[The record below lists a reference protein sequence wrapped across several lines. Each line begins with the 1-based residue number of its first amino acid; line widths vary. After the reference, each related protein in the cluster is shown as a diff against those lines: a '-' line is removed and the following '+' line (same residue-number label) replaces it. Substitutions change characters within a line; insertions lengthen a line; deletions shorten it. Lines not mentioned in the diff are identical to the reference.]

1 MQLKVDRKNHSFN
14 LRLNLKGGTSNLYNL
29 RKKQKISQEKL
40 AEKIGVSR
48 QSVSKWENGTAY
60 PEMNRIFELCKIFH
74 CKLNDLVNDNILD
87 FDSLDKE
94 VKMSVVKFN
103 KEKQNKLK
111 IVSKTISIFS
121 KMLQVITIIIS
132 AVMIMSMLF
141 IPSVI
146 NNTNVENGSIIVA
159 DKNVM
164 EFNLDQM
171 TTNTIVNVFEEHSK
185 LEIILYTEII
195 MICLTISVMIISF
208 AMLYLAK
215 LFDSISKG
223 DTPFTLE
230 NLKNIKRVA
239 ILFISYLI
247 FPDVSGTLFQWITKI
262 DMNIDYEITKIFYV
276 LIIICIYY
284 IFDYGHQI
292 QLDSK
297 GKIYGEVESNE

>member
-1 MQLKVDRKNHSFN
+1 MKF
-14 LRLNLKGGTSNLYNL
+14 GENLYNL

-121 KMLQVITIIIS
+121 KTLQVITIIIS

-146 NNTNVENGSIIVA
+146 NNTNVDNGSIIVA

-276 LIIICIYY
+276 LIIICFYY

-297 GKIYGEVESNE
+297 GKIYGEVENNE

>member
-1 MQLKVDRKNHSFN
+1 MKF
-14 LRLNLKGGTSNLYNL
+14 GENLYNL
-29 RKKQKISQEKL
+29 RKKQKITQEKL

-74 CKLNDLVNDNILD
+74 CKLNDLVNENILD

-94 VKMSVVKFN
+94 VKMNVVKFN
-103 KEKQNKLK
+103 KDKQNKLK
-111 IVSKTISIFS
+111 IVSKTISICS

-132 AVMIMSMLF
+132 AVMIMCMLF

-146 NNTNVENGSIIVA
+146 NNTNTDNERIIVA

-164 EFNLDQM
+164 EFNLDEM
-171 TTNTIVNVFEEHSK
+171 TTNTIVNVFKEHSK

-195 MICLTISVMIISF
+195 MICLAISVMIISF

-223 DTPFTLE
+223 ETPFTLE

-297 GKIYGEVESNE
+297 GKIYGEVENNE

>member
-1 MQLKVDRKNHSFN
+1 MKF
-14 LRLNLKGGTSNLYNL
+14 GENLYNL

-121 KMLQVITIIIS
+121 KMLQDITIIIS

-146 NNTNVENGSIIVA
+146 NNTNVDNGSIIVA

-164 EFNLDQM
+164 EFNLEQM

-276 LIIICIYY
+276 LIIICLYY

>member
-1 MQLKVDRKNHSFN
+1 MKF
-14 LRLNLKGGTSNLYNL
+14 GENLYNL
-29 RKKQKISQEKL
+29 RKKQKITQEKL

-74 CKLNDLVNDNILD
+74 CKLNDLVNENILD

-94 VKMSVVKFN
+94 VKMNVVKFN
-103 KEKQNKLK
+103 KDKQNKLK
-111 IVSKTISIFS
+111 IVSKTISICS

-132 AVMIMSMLF
+132 AVMIMCMLF

-146 NNTNVENGSIIVA
+146 NNTNTDNERIIVA

-164 EFNLDQM
+164 EFNLDEM
-171 TTNTIVNVFEEHSK
+171 TTNTIVNVFKEHSK

-195 MICLTISVMIISF
+195 MICLAISVMIISF

-215 LFDSISKG
+215 LFDSISEG
-223 DTPFTLE
+223 ETPFTLE

-297 GKIYGEVESNE
+297 GKIYGEVENNE

>member
-1 MQLKVDRKNHSFN
+1 MKF
-14 LRLNLKGGTSNLYNL
+14 GENLYNL

-146 NNTNVENGSIIVA
+146 NNTNVDNGSIIVA

-284 IFDYGHQI
+284 IFDYGHQV

>member
-1 MQLKVDRKNHSFN
+1 MKF
-14 LRLNLKGGTSNLYNL
+14 GENLYNL
-29 RKKQKISQEKL
+29 RKKQKIIQEKL

-146 NNTNVENGSIIVA
+146 NNTNVDNGSIIVA

-185 LEIILYTEII
+185 LEIILYTDII

>member
-1 MQLKVDRKNHSFN
+1 MKF
-14 LRLNLKGGTSNLYNL
+14 GENLYNL

-74 CKLNDLVNDNILD
+74 CKLNNLVNDNILD
-87 FDSLDKE
+87 FDSLDEE

-103 KEKQNKLK
+103 KEKQKKLK
-111 IVSKTISIFS
+111 IVSKTISICS
-121 KMLQVITIIIS
+121 KILQVITIIIS

-146 NNTNVENGSIIVA
+146 NNADVNNESIIIA
-159 DKNVM
+159 DKNIM
-164 EFNLDQM
+164 EFNLDEM
-171 TTNTIVNVFEEHSK
+171 TTNTIVNVFNEHSK
-185 LEIILYTEII
+185 LEIVLYAEII
-195 MICLTISVMIISF
+195 MICLIISIMIISF

-239 ILFISYLI
+239 ILFIAYLI

>member
-1 MQLKVDRKNHSFN
+1 MKF
-14 LRLNLKGGTSNLYNL
+14 GENLYNL

-111 IVSKTISIFS
+111 IGSKTISIFS
-121 KMLQVITIIIS
+121 KILQVITIIIS

-146 NNTNVENGSIIVA
+146 NNTNVDNGSIIVA

>member
-1 MQLKVDRKNHSFN
+1 MKF
-14 LRLNLKGGTSNLYNL
+14 GENLYNL
-29 RKKQKISQEKL
+29 KKKKKISQEKL

-121 KMLQVITIIIS
+121 KILQVITIIIS

-146 NNTNVENGSIIVA
+146 NNTNVDNGSIIVA

>member
-1 MQLKVDRKNHSFN
+1 MKF
-14 LRLNLKGGTSNLYNL
+14 GENLYNL

-121 KMLQVITIIIS
+121 KILQVITIIIS

-146 NNTNVENGSIIVA
+146 NNTNVDNGSIIVA

-215 LFDSISKG
+215 LFDSISKE

-297 GKIYGEVESNE
+297 GKIYGKVESNE

>member
-1 MQLKVDRKNHSFN
+1 MKF
-14 LRLNLKGGTSNLYNL
+14 GENLYNL

-132 AVMIMSMLF
+132 AVMIMSMPF

-146 NNTNVENGSIIVA
+146 NNTNVDNGSIIVA

-239 ILFISYLI
+239 ILFVSYLI

>member
-1 MQLKVDRKNHSFN
+1 MKF
-14 LRLNLKGGTSNLYNL
+14 GENLYNL

-146 NNTNVENGSIIVA
+146 NNTNVDNGSIIVA

-262 DMNIDYEITKIFYV
+262 DMNIDYEITKIFYF

-297 GKIYGEVESNE
+297 GKIYGKGENNE

>member
-1 MQLKVDRKNHSFN
+1 MKF
-14 LRLNLKGGTSNLYNL
+14 GENLYNL

-121 KMLQVITIIIS
+121 KILQVITIIIS

-146 NNTNVENGSIIVA
+146 NNTNVDNGSIIVA

-284 IFDYGHQI
+284 IFDYEHQI

-297 GKIYGEVESNE
+297 GKIYGKVESNE

>member
-1 MQLKVDRKNHSFN
+1 MKF
-14 LRLNLKGGTSNLYNL
+14 GENLYNL

-74 CKLNDLVNDNILD
+74 CKLNNLVNDNILD

-146 NNTNVENGSIIVA
+146 NNTNVDKGSIIVA

>member
-1 MQLKVDRKNHSFN
+1 MKF
-14 LRLNLKGGTSNLYNL
+14 GENLYNL

-74 CKLNDLVNDNILD
+74 CKLNDLVNDNFLD

-94 VKMSVVKFN
+94 VKMSVVKFS
-103 KEKQNKLK
+103 KDKQNKLK
-111 IVSKTISIFS
+111 IVSKTISICS
-121 KMLQVITIIIS
+121 KLLQVITIIIS

-146 NNTNVENGSIIVA
+146 NNTNVNNGSIIVA

-164 EFNLDQM
+164 EFNLDEM
-171 TTNTIVNVFEEHSK
+171 TINTIVNVFEEHSK

-223 DTPFTLE
+223 ETPFTLE

>member
-1 MQLKVDRKNHSFN
+1 MKF
-14 LRLNLKGGTSNLYNL
+14 GENLYNL

-87 FDSLDKE
+87 FDSLDEE

-103 KEKQNKLK
+103 KEKQKKLK

-121 KMLQVITIIIS
+121 KILQVITIIIS

-146 NNTNVENGSIIVA
+146 NNTNVDNGSIIVA

>member
-1 MQLKVDRKNHSFN
+1 MKF
-14 LRLNLKGGTSNLYNL
+14 GENLYNL

-146 NNTNVENGSIIVA
+146 NNTNVDNGSIIVA

-171 TTNTIVNVFEEHSK
+171 TINTIVNVFEEHSK
-185 LEIILYTEII
+185 LEIILYTEVI

-208 AMLYLAK
+208 AMLYFAK

-297 GKIYGEVESNE
+297 GKIYGEVENNE

>member
-1 MQLKVDRKNHSFN
+1 MKF
-14 LRLNLKGGTSNLYNL
+14 GENLYNL

-87 FDSLDKE
+87 FDSLGKE

-141 IPSVI
+141 IPSVT
-146 NNTNVENGSIIVA
+146 NNTNVDNGSIIVA

-297 GKIYGEVESNE
+297 GKIYGEVENNE

>member
-1 MQLKVDRKNHSFN
+1 MKF
-14 LRLNLKGGTSNLYNL
+14 GENLYNL

-103 KEKQNKLK
+103 REKQNKLK

-146 NNTNVENGSIIVA
+146 NNTNVDNGSIIVA

-171 TTNTIVNVFEEHSK
+171 TTNIIVNVFEEHSK

-297 GKIYGEVESNE
+297 GKIYGEVENNE

>member
-1 MQLKVDRKNHSFN
+1 MKF
-14 LRLNLKGGTSNLYNL
+14 GENLYSL

-94 VKMSVVKFN
+94 IKMSVVKFN

-121 KMLQVITIIIS
+121 KMLQVITIIII

-141 IPSVI
+141 IPPVI
-146 NNTNVENGSIIVA
+146 NNTNVDNGSIIVV

-171 TTNTIVNVFEEHSK
+171 TTSTIVNIFEEHSK
-185 LEIILYTEII
+185 LEIILYTEIT

-215 LFDSISKG
+215 LFNSISKG

-230 NLKNIKRVA
+230 NLKNIKRVT

-297 GKIYGEVESNE
+297 GKIYGEVENNE

>member
-1 MQLKVDRKNHSFN
+1 MKF
-14 LRLNLKGGTSNLYNL
+14 GENLYNL

-121 KMLQVITIIIS
+121 KILQVITIIIS

-141 IPSVI
+141 ITSVI
-146 NNTNVENGSIIVA
+146 NNTNVDNGSIIVA

>member
-1 MQLKVDRKNHSFN
+1 MKF
-14 LRLNLKGGTSNLYNL
+14 GENLYNL
-29 RKKQKISQEKL
+29 KKKQKITQEKL

-74 CKLNDLVNDNILD
+74 CKLNDLVNENILD

-94 VKMSVVKFN
+94 VKMNVVKFN
-103 KEKQNKLK
+103 KDKQNKLK
-111 IVSKTISIFS
+111 IVSKTISICS

-132 AVMIMSMLF
+132 AVMIMCMLF

-146 NNTNVENGSIIVA
+146 NNTNTDNERIIVA

-164 EFNLDQM
+164 EFNLDEM
-171 TTNTIVNVFEEHSK
+171 TTNTIVNVFKEHSK

-195 MICLTISVMIISF
+195 MICLIISVMIISF

-223 DTPFTLE
+223 ETPFTLE

-297 GKIYGEVESNE
+297 GKIYGEVENNE

>member
-1 MQLKVDRKNHSFN
+1 MKF
-14 LRLNLKGGTSNLYNL
+14 GENLYNL

-87 FDSLDKE
+87 FDSLDEE

-103 KEKQNKLK
+103 KEKQKKLK
-111 IVSKTISIFS
+111 IVSKTISTCS
-121 KMLQVITIIIS
+121 KILQVITIIIS

-146 NNTNVENGSIIVA
+146 NNADVNNESIIIA
-159 DKNVM
+159 DKNIM
-164 EFNLDQM
+164 EFNLDEM
-171 TTNTIVNVFEEHSK
+171 TTNTIVNVFNEHSK
-185 LEIILYTEII
+185 LEIVLYAEII
-195 MICLTISVMIISF
+195 MICLIISIMIISF

-239 ILFISYLI
+239 ILFIAYLI

-292 QLDSK
+292 QLDSN
-297 GKIYGEVESNE
+297 GKIYGEVENNE

>member
-1 MQLKVDRKNHSFN
+1 MKF
-14 LRLNLKGGTSNLYNL
+14 GENLYNL

-121 KMLQVITIIIS
+121 KILQVITIIIS

-146 NNTNVENGSIIVA
+146 NNTNVDNGSIIVA

-297 GKIYGEVESNE
+297 GKIYGEVESNEEK

>member
-1 MQLKVDRKNHSFN
+1 MKFDE
-14 LRLNLKGGTSNLYNL
+14 NLYNL
-29 RKKQKISQEKL
+29 RKTQKISQEKL

-87 FDSLDKE
+87 FDSLDKK

-146 NNTNVENGSIIVA
+146 NNTNVDNGSIIVA

-164 EFNLDQM
+164 EFNLD
-171 TTNTIVNVFEEHSK
+171 
-185 LEIILYTEII
+185 
-195 MICLTISVMIISF
+195 
-208 AMLYLAK
+208 
-215 LFDSISKG
+215 
-223 DTPFTLE
+223 
-230 NLKNIKRVA
+230 
-239 ILFISYLI
+239 
-247 FPDVSGTLFQWITKI
+247 
-262 DMNIDYEITKIFYV
+262 
-276 LIIICIYY
+276 
-284 IFDYGHQI
+284 
-292 QLDSK
+292 
-297 GKIYGEVESNE
+297 

>member
-1 MQLKVDRKNHSFN
+1 MKF
-14 LRLNLKGGTSNLYNL
+14 GENLYNL

-94 VKMSVVKFN
+94 VKMSAVKFN

-121 KMLQVITIIIS
+121 KILQVITIIIS

-146 NNTNVENGSIIVA
+146 NNTNVDNGSIIVA

-171 TTNTIVNVFEEHSK
+171 TANTIVNVFEEHSK

>member
-1 MQLKVDRKNHSFN
+1 MKF
-14 LRLNLKGGTSNLYNL
+14 GENLYNL

-87 FDSLDKE
+87 FDSLGKE

-146 NNTNVENGSIIVA
+146 NNTNVDNGSIIVA

>member
-1 MQLKVDRKNHSFN
+1 MKF
-14 LRLNLKGGTSNLYNL
+14 GENLYNL

-74 CKLNDLVNDNILD
+74 CKLNDLVNENILD

-111 IVSKTISIFS
+111 IVSKTVSIFS
-121 KMLQVITIIIS
+121 KILQVITIIIS
-132 AVMIMSMLF
+132 AVMIISMLF

-146 NNTNVENGSIIVA
+146 NNTNVDNGSIIVA

-164 EFNLDQM
+164 KFNLDQM

>member
-1 MQLKVDRKNHSFN
+1 MKF
-14 LRLNLKGGTSNLYNL
+14 GENLYNL

-146 NNTNVENGSIIVA
+146 NNTNVDNGSIIVA

-185 LEIILYTEII
+185 LEIILYTDII

-230 NLKNIKRVA
+230 NLKNIKKVA

>member
-1 MQLKVDRKNHSFN
+1 MKF
-14 LRLNLKGGTSNLYNL
+14 GENLYNL

-87 FDSLDKE
+87 FDSLDEE

-111 IVSKTISIFS
+111 IVSKTISICS
-121 KMLQVITIIIS
+121 KILQVITIIIS

-146 NNTNVENGSIIVA
+146 NNADVNNESIIIA
-159 DKNVM
+159 DKNIM
-164 EFNLDQM
+164 EFNLDEM
-171 TTNTIVNVFEEHSK
+171 TTNTIVNVFNEHSK
-185 LEIILYTEII
+185 LEIVLYAEII
-195 MICLTISVMIISF
+195 MICLIISIMIISF

-239 ILFISYLI
+239 ILFIAYLI

-292 QLDSK
+292 QLDSN
-297 GKIYGEVESNE
+297 GKIYGEVENNE

>member
-1 MQLKVDRKNHSFN
+1 MKF
-14 LRLNLKGGTSNLYNL
+14 GENLYNL

-60 PEMNRIFELCKIFH
+60 PEMNRIFELCKIFR

-87 FDSLDKE
+87 FDSLDEE

-103 KEKQNKLK
+103 KEKQKKLK
-111 IVSKTISIFS
+111 IVSKTISICS
-121 KMLQVITIIIS
+121 RILQVITIIIS

-141 IPSVI
+141 IPSII
-146 NNTNVENGSIIVA
+146 NNAYVNNESIIIA
-159 DKNVM
+159 DKNIM
-164 EFNLDQM
+164 EFNLDEM
-171 TTNTIVNVFEEHSK
+171 TTNTIVNVFNEHSK
-185 LEIILYTEII
+185 LEIVLYAEII
-195 MICLTISVMIISF
+195 MICLIISIMIISF

-239 ILFISYLI
+239 ILFIAYLI

-292 QLDSK
+292 QLDSN
-297 GKIYGEVESNE
+297 GKIYGEVENNE

>member
-1 MQLKVDRKNHSFN
+1 MKFDE
-14 LRLNLKGGTSNLYNL
+14 NLYNL
-29 RKKQKISQEKL
+29 RKTQKISQEKL

-146 NNTNVENGSIIVA
+146 NNTNVDNGSIIVA
-159 DKNVM
+159 DKSVM

-195 MICLTISVMIISF
+195 MICLTVSVMIISF

-230 NLKNIKRVA
+230 NLKNIKKVA

>member
-1 MQLKVDRKNHSFN
+1 MKF
-14 LRLNLKGGTSNLYNL
+14 GENLYNL
-29 RKKQKISQEKL
+29 KKKQKITQEKL

-87 FDSLDKE
+87 FDSLDEE

-103 KEKQNKLK
+103 KEKQKKLK
-111 IVSKTISIFS
+111 IVSKTISICS
-121 KMLQVITIIIS
+121 RILQVITIIIS

-141 IPSVI
+141 IPSII
-146 NNTNVENGSIIVA
+146 NNAYVNNESIIIA
-159 DKNVM
+159 DKNIM
-164 EFNLDQM
+164 EFNLDEM
-171 TTNTIVNVFEEHSK
+171 TTNTIVNVFNEHSK
-185 LEIILYTEII
+185 LEIVLYAEII
-195 MICLTISVMIISF
+195 MICLIISIMIISF

-239 ILFISYLI
+239 ILFIAYLI

-292 QLDSK
+292 QLDSN
-297 GKIYGEVESNE
+297 GKIYGEVENNE

>member
-1 MQLKVDRKNHSFN
+1 MKF
-14 LRLNLKGGTSNLYNL
+14 GENLYNL

-74 CKLNDLVNDNILD
+74 CKLNDIVNDNILD

-146 NNTNVENGSIIVA
+146 NNTNVDNGSIIVA